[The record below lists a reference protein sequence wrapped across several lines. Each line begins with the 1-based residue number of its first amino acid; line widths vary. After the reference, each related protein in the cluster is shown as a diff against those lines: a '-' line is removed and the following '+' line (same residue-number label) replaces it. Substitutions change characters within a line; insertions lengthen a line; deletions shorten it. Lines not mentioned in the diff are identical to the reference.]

1 MNKTTFYKI
10 VKKYL
15 YLIYSKDLRKS
26 EIEKSFIKVKSVFL
40 KKKVNNGEKKLWN
53 QSDFFLITYAD
64 SIKKKKKK

>member
-40 KKKVNNGEKKLWN
+40 KKK
-53 QSDFFLITYAD
+53 
-64 SIKKKKKK
+64 